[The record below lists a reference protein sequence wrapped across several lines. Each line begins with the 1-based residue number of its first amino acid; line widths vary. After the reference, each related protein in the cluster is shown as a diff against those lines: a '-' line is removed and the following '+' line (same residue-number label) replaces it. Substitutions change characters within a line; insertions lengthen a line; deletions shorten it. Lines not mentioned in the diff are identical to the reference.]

1 MPLSLAHLSFIRP
14 IVMASME
21 SGSTSANC
29 PTVAATKEVLACFG
43 EHKRVLKFSSGSP
56 AQEISSLKQA
66 FLITFSDVL
75 ENGVE
80 EKNLVVQLKNELWC
94 DQFLD
99 VTDDQIIS
107 DRSVVNVALSSPSDS
122 VSQIVHNLYVLAT
135 F

>member
-1 MPLSLAHLSFIRP
+1 M
-14 IVMASME
+14 
-21 SGSTSANC
+21 
-29 PTVAATKEVLACFG
+29 
-43 EHKRVLKFSSGSP
+43 LKFSSGSP

-80 EKNLVVQLKNELWC
+80 EKNLVVQLKNELWR

-122 VSQIVHNLYVLAT
+122 VSQIVYNLYVLAT